1 MLFVGL
7 AGRESDRPV
16 IASRLVEL
24 GAVRSH
30 IDSGPPPWDVSAPA
44 IVVLGGGPEPG
55 ADHWPGLH
63 MVIAGGVAGDLRRG
77 EELPGAGSPGKDPA
91 PAAAPDAWLDLDGP
105 GGGAAGRIDALWAD
119 RVVPFEA
126 NLRAGRR
133 APRRRQAVLAGPDP
147 RWAGQAARLISR
159 LRHSAGRQVIR
170 VDHIGSTSVP
180 GLPAKQLIDI
190 QVVVTDLAAAAAV
203 AGSAR
208 RAGLVHV
215 PGQWFGTDRYGAD
228 HREEVVV
235 DADPGRPVNVNIR
248 PVAAPIWRETLL
260 FRDWLRSHDAERDA
274 YAAMK
279 QDLAGRPGRD
289 VNDYSLDKM
298 PWISAAL
305 SRAESWAAAHRR
317 GR

>member
-7 AGRESDRPV
+7 AGRESGSSAV
-16 IASRLVEL
+16 ASRLVEL
-24 GAVRSH
+24 GAVGSH

-44 IVVLGGGPEPG
+44 IVVLGGGEPG

-63 MVIAGGVAGDLRRG
+63 IVIAGGVASDLRRG
-77 EELPGAGSPGKDPA
+77 EERPGAGSPGTDPA
-91 PAAAPDAWLDLDGP
+91 SAAAADAWLDLDGP
-105 GGGAAGRIDALWAD
+105 VGGAAAGIDALWTD
-119 RVVPFEA
+119 RLVPFEA

-147 RWAGQAARLISR
+147 TWAGQAARLISR
-159 LRHSAGRQVIR
+159 LRHSAGRPVIR

-203 AGSAR
+203 AASAR
-208 RAGLVHV
+208 RAGFVHV

-248 PVAAPIWRETLL
+248 PVTAPIWRETLL
-260 FRDWLRSHDAERDA
+260 FRDWLRSHDGERDA

-279 QDLAGRPGRD
+279 QDLARRPGRD
-289 VNDYSLDKM
+289 VNDYSLGKM
-298 PWISAAL
+298 PWISDAL
-305 SRAESWAAAHRR
+305 LRAESWAAAHHRAR
-317 GR
+317 